1 MYGAIAK
8 KTTLRRTKS
17 LFNPKSDVIKKLYD
31 DYKKNCR
38 KFMEEE
44 KNHNEIHEI
53 TTWLH
58 ENKIN
63 CIKYN
68 YSLDEKT

>member
-1 MYGAIAK
+1 MHGAIAK
-8 KTTLRRTKS
+8 KATLRRTKS
-17 LFNPKSDVIKKLYD
+17 LFNPKSDVIKKLHD
-31 DYKKNCR
+31 DYKKNSL
-38 KFMEEE
+38 KFKVQEN
-44 KNHNEIHEI
+44 NHNEIHEI

-58 ENKIN
+58 ENKID